1 MAKDLSTYRVPHEL
15 RVAAAAKARETGV
28 PVTDVLLWALGE
40 FAQGRL
46 PADLV
51 REMSRRPPEPADPP
65 AAPVA
70 PPQGQSAPMERS
82 EAPGPR
88 AAPEPAPERRRRAP
102 ARRTAKAAQ
111 PGPDAHPESTA
122 EAESEGARITAEI
135 EADPDLV
142 ARLRRS
148 RQQAREMTGRTGAPL
163 AAAHALAEQI
173 GAPLKVASELA
184 TPDHAPAASVFRE
197 PGSEAVIG
205 TAPRTPAALRKRCN
219 HPGKRS
225 VGGYCPDCDHLIE
238 PGGYWREP

>member
-82 EAPGPR
+82 EP
-88 AAPEPAPERRRRAP
+88 PEPRTDPEPTPERKRRVP

-111 PGPDAHPESTA
+111 PEPDAHPESTA
-122 EAESEGARITAEI
+122 EAESEGERITAEI
-135 EADPDLV
+135 ESDPDEV

-148 RQQAREMTGRTGAPL
+148 RQQARDGETVHWDPEPL
-163 AAAHALAEQI
+163 AEDWDP
-173 GAPLKVASELA
+173 APVPKK
-184 TPDHAPAASVFRE
+184 DC
-197 PGSEAVIG
+197 
-205 TAPRTPAALRKRCN
+205 K
-219 HPGKRS
+219 HPNMRVKKGF
-225 VGGYCPDCDHLIE
+225 CPDCQTWVS
-238 PGGYWREP
+238 GGR

>member
-82 EAPGPR
+82 EAPRPR
-88 AAPEPAPERRRRAP
+88 TDPEPAPERKRKAP
-102 ARRTAKAAQ
+102 AKRAA
-111 PGPDAHPESTA
+111 AAPEPIA
-122 EAESEGARITAEI
+122 DEA
-135 EADPDLV
+135 P
-142 ARLRRS
+142 
-148 RQQAREMTGRTGAPL
+148 APL
-163 AAAHALAEQI
+163 AAAHALAEKI
-173 GAPLKVASELA
+173 GAPLKAASDLRPAAPLPEVTPGTVMFAEPGA
-184 TPDHAPAASVFRE
+184 TPVVTYEVPPV
-197 PGSEAVIG
+197 
-205 TAPRTPAALRKRCN
+205 PRT
-219 HPGKRS
+219 
-225 VGGYCPDCDHLIE
+225 CPHQINRGVFCKMCQVVKS
-238 PGGYWREP
+238 